1 MAARGAEGGTPAAG
15 AAAAAAAL
23 PERIHQPAG
32 RTVSHNPVSPERR
45 GHVRSASQG
54 TQLPGP
60 SILKDPERLGTARR
74 GHARAFSH
82 GGVGLEGLDEV
93 TRAGSKTEFTLPA
106 GHAARERS
114 AGRGASARQ
123 RHGSRPDSLFR
134 GHSRQASRSESVYTL
149 RQTQQTS
156 SIFDYLCFWRKKTLE
171 EARVRVVVPN
181 HTVPPDTPAKQ
192 HPNAAFANN
201 YVRTTKYTVLSF
213 LPKNL
218 FEQFHRFAN
227 LYFLFIVLLN
237 WVPEISAF
245 GREVAMLPLV
255 FVMGVTAIKD
265 LFEDRRRY
273 LSDRRVNTST
283 CRVYDR

>member
-1 MAARGAEGGTPAAG
+1 MEGLYVSIQRDVAEPTEP
-15 AAAAAAAL
+15 L
-23 PERIHQPAG
+23 
-32 RTVSHNPVSPERR
+32 SPERR

-60 SILKDPERLGTARR
+60 SILKDPERAGTAARR

-82 GGVGLEGLDEV
+82 GQIGMDGLDDV
-93 TRAGSKTEFTLPA
+93 QRASSRTEFTLPP
-106 GHAARERS
+106 GHVSRERS
-114 AGRGASARQ
+114 GRGATGRQ
-123 RHGSRPDSLFR
+123 RHGSRADSLFR

-149 RQTQQTS
+149 RQTQQSS
-156 SIFDYLCFWRKKTLE
+156 SIFDYLCFWKKKVAE
-171 EARVRVVVPN
+171 EARLRVIVPN

-192 HPNAAFANN
+192 HPNAGFLDN
-201 YVRTTKYTVLSF
+201 YVRTTKYTLLSF

-245 GREVAMLPLV
+245 GKEVAMLPLV

-283 CRVYDR
+283 CRVYDRWVPLLSLCSVMV

>member
-1 MAARGAEGGTPAAG
+1 MSETAEPVAGPAV
-15 AAAAAAAL
+15 L
-23 PERIHQPAG
+23 EQRVHPPAG
-32 RTVSHNPVSPERR
+32 RTVSHDPTSPTR
-45 GHVRSASQG
+45 GHVRSASHG

-60 SILKDPERLGTARR
+60 SILKDPERSSARR

-82 GGVGLEGLDEV
+82 GQIGLDGLERVER
-93 TRAGSKTEFTLPA
+93 TSSKTEFMLPP
-106 GHAARERS
+106 GHGGGGGA
-114 AGRGASARQ
+114 AGRTASSKKRP
-123 RHGSRPDSLFR
+123 HSRGDSLFR

-149 RQTQQTS
+149 RQTQQS
-156 SIFDYLCFWRKKTLE
+156 GSILDCLCFWKRKALE
-171 EARVRVVVPN
+171 EARVRVIVPN
-181 HTVPPDTPAKQ
+181 HTVPPDTPFGQ
-192 HPNAAFANN
+192 HPNARFPDN
-201 YVRTTKYTVLSF
+201 YVRTTKYTLLSF

-245 GREVAMLPLV
+245 GREVAMLPLL

-265 LFEDRRRY
+265 VFEDRRRY
-273 LSDRRVNTST
+273 LSDRRVNNST